1 MTLYLLHLWFN
12 LLMGSSGQCPPE
24 FFYAPLHK
32 LIQHKD
38 VTDDLLPTWSQSI
51 SDANP
56 VRLHFNNVGF
66 RYEGEDN
73 KWVLKNIY
81 LTLDLSQHVSLIGKV
96 GSGKSILLKLIR
108 AEINPVAGTIQVDA
122 GVVSHALS
130 PGG

>member
-1 MTLYLLHLWFN
+1 M
-12 LLMGSSGQCPPE
+12 
-24 FFYAPLHK
+24 
-32 LIQHKD
+32 
-38 VTDDLLPTWSQSI
+38 
-51 SDANP
+51 
-56 VRLHFNNVGF
+56 HFNYVGF

-96 GSGKSILLKLIR
+96 RSGKSILLKLIR

-122 GVVSHALS
+122 GVVSHGLS